1 MKNESYLLGL
11 FYADEDNLVFD
22 KVKFSENLNEE
33 RIEALKMLS
42 FRFLGP
48 VFLTA
53 AIQSEIGNNW
63 QIKFIEASLSILN
76 TDVNE
81 VDVLQSFFNLNSSI
95 ETLEGTTNLFAMIS
109 SPFTEDVK
117 LIYDEISEYIHPSI
131 IQGKVVNENLLGR
144 RFNFERFIA
153 IELQRGINLN
163 EYSQGSFRKAY
174 WEEKQE
180 YYCVGFLERKTG
192 KNIRVSNLY
201 TFDKDDSRRKKYLN
215 LIPSYYIMSILP
227 DYYEHLISETLE
239 LYNKKGLY
247 PNIRMIKLSYEDRK
261 VVYLEEYI
269 FEEEIFKSYGVIL
282 V

>member
-153 IELQRGINLN
+153 DELQRGINLI
-163 EYSQGSFRKAY
+163 EYSLGSFRKAY

-215 LIPSYYIMSILP
+215 LIPSYYVMSILP

>member
-153 IELQRGINLN
+153 IELQRGINLI